1 MKKKLSAVIKKTKK
15 KLNFKKIFSKN
26 KDDGFNIFEVVVIIF
41 ISVLFG
47 IIVGCIISTSNLG
60 LVGKEASE
68 ELQEVISTYTNIVD
82 EYYEDV
88 DEKDLMNAAIS
99 GMVSILNDPY
109 STYLDNNQ
117 TYSFNQSVDGEYVG
131 LGITITWTDG
141 DCTITEVVKD
151 SPAEKAGLKVDD
163 LIVAVDKNDITKST
177 LEEISQLLTGKKGT
191 SVKLEV
197 MREGERLKLEVT
209 RDIIQIQSVFS
220 SIKDNN
226 IGYIKI
232 DNFAA
237 NTFKQFEKEL
247 KKLEKKKI
255 ESLII
260 DVRCNTG
267 GRLNQVNEILDMFL
281 GKNVEIYRIETKGKQ
296 KKVYTTD
303 KTTRNYPV
311 VVLVDEGS
319 ASASEIL
326 ASAFHDKYKKAT
338 IVGVTTY
345 GKGSIQKAVELP
357 GGSSLKYTTQRWL
370 TSKGKSLQDK
380 GLNPDVVIE
389 QSKEYYDNPTDEND
403 AQLQKALEVLNR
415 KES

>member
-403 AQLQKALEVLNR
+403 AQLQKTLEVLNK

>member
-151 SPAEKAGLKVDD
+151 SPAEKAGLKADD
-163 LIVAVDKNDITKST
+163 LIVAVNKNDITKST

-389 QSKEYYDNPTDEND
+389 QSKEYYDNPTEEND
-403 AQLQKALEVLNR
+403 AQLQKALEVLNK

>member
-82 EYYEDV
+82 EYYEEV

-403 AQLQKALEVLNR
+403 AQLQKALEVLNK

>member
-1 MKKKLSAVIKKTKK
+1 MKKKLSAVFKKTKK
-15 KLNFKKIFSKN
+15 KFNFKKIFSKN

-88 DEKDLMNAAIS
+88 DEKELMNAAIS
-99 GMVSILNDPY
+99 GMVSVLDDPY
-109 STYLDNNQ
+109 STYLDSSQ
-117 TYSFNQSVDGEYVG
+117 TYNFNQSVDGSYTG

-163 LIVAVDKNDITKST
+163 LIVAVDKNDITKLT

-197 MREGERLKLEVT
+197 MREGEKLKFEVT

-267 GRLNQVNEILDMFL
+267 GRLNQVNDILDMFL

-303 KTTRNYPV
+303 KTTRSYPV

-403 AQLQKALEVLNR
+403 AQLQKALEVLNK

>member
-326 ASAFHDKYKKAT
+326 APAFHDKYKKAT

-403 AQLQKALEVLNR
+403 AQLQKALEVLNK

>member
-281 GKNVEIYRIETKGKQ
+281 SKNVEIYRIETKGKQ

-403 AQLQKALEVLNR
+403 AQLQKALEVLNK

>member
-380 GLNPDVVIE
+380 GLTPDVVIE

-403 AQLQKALEVLNR
+403 AQLQKALELLNK

>member
-1 MKKKLSAVIKKTKK
+1 MKKKLSTFFKKTKK
-15 KLNFKKIFSKN
+15 KLNFKTIFSKN
-26 KDDGFNIFEVVVIIF
+26 KEDGFNIFEVVVIIF

-47 IIVGCIISTSNLG
+47 IIVGCIIATSDLG
-60 LVGKEASE
+60 LVGREASE

-88 DEKDLMNAAIS
+88 DEKELMNAAIS
-99 GMVSILNDPY
+99 GMVSVLDDPY
-109 STYLDNNQ
+109 STYLDSSQ
-117 TYSFNQSVDGEYVG
+117 TYNFNQSVDGSYTG

-191 SVKLEV
+191 KVNLEV
-197 MREGERLKLEVT
+197 VREGERLEFTVERAT
-209 RDIIQIQSVFS
+209 IEIQSVFS
-220 SIKDNN
+220 SVKDNN

-232 DNFAA
+232 DNFAS

-267 GRLNQVNEILDMFL
+267 GRLNQVNDILDMFL

-296 KKVYTTD
+296 KKIYTTD
-303 KTTRNYPV
+303 KDTRNYPV
-311 VVLVDEGS
+311 VILVDEGS

-380 GLNPDVVIE
+380 GLTPDVVIE
-389 QSKEYYDNPTDEND
+389 QSKDYYDNPTDEND
-403 AQLQKALEVLNR
+403 AQLQKALEVLNK

>member
-267 GRLNQVNEILDMFL
+267 GRLNQVTEILDMFL

-403 AQLQKALEVLNR
+403 AQLQKALEVLNK

>member
-247 KKLEKKKI
+247 KKFEKKKI

-403 AQLQKALEVLNR
+403 AQLQKALEVLNK

>member
-1 MKKKLSAVIKKTKK
+1 MKKKLSTFFKKTKK
-15 KLNFKKIFSKN
+15 KLNFKTIFSKN
-26 KDDGFNIFEVVVIIF
+26 KEDGFNIFEVVVIIF

-47 IIVGCIISTSNLG
+47 IIVGCIIATSDLG
-60 LVGKEASE
+60 LVGREASE

-88 DEKDLMNAAIS
+88 DEKELMNAAIS
-99 GMVSILNDPY
+99 GMVSVLDDPY
-109 STYLDNNQ
+109 STYLDSSQ
-117 TYSFNQSVDGEYVG
+117 TYNFNQSVDGSYTG

-191 SVKLEV
+191 KVNLEV
-197 MREGERLKLEVT
+197 VREGERLEFTVERAT
-209 RDIIQIQSVFS
+209 IEIQSVFS
-220 SIKDNN
+220 SVKDNN

-232 DNFAA
+232 DNFAS

-267 GRLNQVNEILDMFL
+267 GRLNQVNDILDMFL

-296 KKVYTTD
+296 KKIYTTD
-303 KTTRNYPV
+303 KDIRNYPV

-380 GLNPDVVIE
+380 GLTPDVVIE
-389 QSKEYYDNPTDEND
+389 QSKDYYDNPTDEND
-403 AQLQKALEVLNR
+403 AQLQKALEVLNK

>member
-197 MREGERLKLEVT
+197 MREGERSKLEVT

-403 AQLQKALEVLNR
+403 AQLQKALEVLNK

>member
-1 MKKKLSAVIKKTKK
+1 MKKKLSTFFKKTKK

-26 KDDGFNIFEVVVIIF
+26 KEDGFNIFEVVVIIF

-47 IIVGCIISTSNLG
+47 IIVGCIIATSDLG
-60 LVGKEASE
+60 LVGREASE

-99 GMVSILNDPY
+99 GMVSVLDDPY
-109 STYLDNNQ
+109 STYLDSSQ
-117 TYSFNQSVDGEYVG
+117 TYNFNQSVDGSYTG

-191 SVKLEV
+191 KVNLEV
-197 MREGERLKLEVT
+197 VREGERLEFTVERAT
-209 RDIIQIQSVFS
+209 IEIQSVFS
-220 SIKDNN
+220 SVKDNN

-232 DNFAA
+232 DNFAS

-267 GRLNQVNEILDMFL
+267 GRLNQVNDILDMFL

-296 KKVYTTD
+296 KKIYTTD
-303 KTTRNYPV
+303 KDTRNYPV

-380 GLNPDVVIE
+380 GLTPDVEIE
-389 QSKEYYDNPTDEND
+389 QSKDYYDNPTEEND
-403 AQLQKALEVLNR
+403 AQLQKALEVLNK

>member
-326 ASAFHDKYKKAT
+326 ASAFHDKYIKAT

-403 AQLQKALEVLNR
+403 AQLQKALEVLNK

>member
-117 TYSFNQSVDGEYVG
+117 TYNFNQSVDGEYVG

-403 AQLQKALEVLNR
+403 AQLQKALEVLNK

>member
-403 AQLQKALEVLNR
+403 AQLQKALEVLNK

>member
-1 MKKKLSAVIKKTKK
+1 MKKKLSTFFKKTKK
-15 KLNFKKIFSKN
+15 KLNFKTIFSKN
-26 KDDGFNIFEVVVIIF
+26 KEDGFNIFEVVVIIF

-47 IIVGCIISTSNLG
+47 IIVGCIIATSDLG
-60 LVGKEASE
+60 LVGREASE

-88 DEKDLMNAAIS
+88 DEKELMNAAIS
-99 GMVSILNDPY
+99 GMVSVLDDPY
-109 STYLDNNQ
+109 STYLDSSQ
-117 TYSFNQSVDGEYVG
+117 TYNFNQSVDGSYTG

-191 SVKLEV
+191 KVNLEV
-197 MREGERLKLEVT
+197 VREGERLEFTVERAT
-209 RDIIQIQSVFS
+209 IEIQSVFS
-220 SIKDNN
+220 SVKDNN

-232 DNFAA
+232 DNFAS

-267 GRLNQVNEILDMFL
+267 GRLNQVNDILDMFL

-296 KKVYTTD
+296 KKIYTTD
-303 KTTRNYPV
+303 KDTRNYPV

-380 GLNPDVVIE
+380 GLTPDVVIE
-389 QSKEYYDNPTDEND
+389 QSKDYYDNPTDEND
-403 AQLQKALEVLNR
+403 AQLQKALEVLNK

>member
-1 MKKKLSAVIKKTKK
+1 MKKKLSTFFKKTKK

-26 KDDGFNIFEVVVIIF
+26 KEDGFNIFEVVVIIF

-47 IIVGCIISTSNLG
+47 IIVGCIIATSDLG
-60 LVGKEASE
+60 LVGREASE

-88 DEKDLMNAAIS
+88 DEKELMNAAIS
-99 GMVSILNDPY
+99 GMVSVLDDPY
-109 STYLDNNQ
+109 STYLDSSQ
-117 TYSFNQSVDGEYVG
+117 TYNFNQSVDGSYTG

-191 SVKLEV
+191 KVNLEV
-197 MREGERLKLEVT
+197 VREGERLEFTVERAT
-209 RDIIQIQSVFS
+209 IEIQSVFS
-220 SIKDNN
+220 SVKDNN

-232 DNFAA
+232 DNFAS

-267 GRLNQVNEILDMFL
+267 GRLNQVNDILDMFL

-296 KKVYTTD
+296 KKIYTTD
-303 KTTRNYPV
+303 KDTRNYPV
-311 VVLVDEGS
+311 EVLVDEGS

-380 GLNPDVVIE
+380 GLTPDVVIE
-389 QSKEYYDNPTDEND
+389 QSKDYYDNPTDEND
-403 AQLQKALEVLNR
+403 AQLQKALEVLNK

>member
-163 LIVAVDKNDITKST
+163 LIVAVDKNDITKLT

-197 MREGERLKLEVT
+197 MREGEKLKFEVT

-267 GRLNQVNEILDMFL
+267 GRLNQVNDILDMFL

-303 KTTRNYPV
+303 KTTRSYPV

-403 AQLQKALEVLNR
+403 AQLQKALEVLNK

>member
-311 VVLVDEGS
+311 VVLVD
-319 ASASEIL
+319 
-326 ASAFHDKYKKAT
+326 
-338 IVGVTTY
+338 
-345 GKGSIQKAVELP
+345 
-357 GGSSLKYTTQRWL
+357 
-370 TSKGKSLQDK
+370 
-380 GLNPDVVIE
+380 
-389 QSKEYYDNPTDEND
+389 
-403 AQLQKALEVLNR
+403 
-415 KES
+415 

>member
-345 GKGSIQKAVELP
+345 GKGSIQKAVESP

-403 AQLQKALEVLNR
+403 AQLQKALEVLNK

>member
-1 MKKKLSAVIKKTKK
+1 MKKKLSAVFKKMKK
-15 KLNFKKIFSKN
+15 KLNLKKIFSKN

-247 KKLEKKKI
+247 KKLEKKKN

-326 ASAFHDKYKKAT
+326 ASAFHDKYKNAT
-338 IVGVTTY
+338 IVGGTTY

-403 AQLQKALEVLNR
+403 AQLQKALEVLNK

>member
-197 MREGERLKLEVT
+197 MREGERLKFEVT

-403 AQLQKALEVLNR
+403 AQLQKALEVLNK

>member
-1 MKKKLSAVIKKTKK
+1 MKKKLSTFFKKTKK

-26 KDDGFNIFEVVVIIF
+26 KEDGFNIFEVVVIIF

-47 IIVGCIISTSNLG
+47 IIVGCIIATSDLG
-60 LVGKEASE
+60 LVGREASE

-88 DEKDLMNAAIS
+88 DEKELMNAAIS
-99 GMVSILNDPY
+99 GMVSVLDDPY
-109 STYLDNNQ
+109 STYLDSSQ
-117 TYSFNQSVDGEYVG
+117 TYNFNQSVDGSYTG

-191 SVKLEV
+191 KVNLEV
-197 MREGERLKLEVT
+197 VREGERLEFTVERAT
-209 RDIIQIQSVFS
+209 IEIQSVFS
-220 SIKDNN
+220 SVKDNN

-232 DNFAA
+232 DNFAS

-267 GRLNQVNEILDMFL
+267 GRLNQVNDILDMFL

-296 KKVYTTD
+296 KKIYTTD
-303 KTTRNYPV
+303 KDTRNYPV
-311 VVLVDEGS
+311 VILVDEGS

-380 GLNPDVVIE
+380 GLTPDVVIE
-389 QSKEYYDNPTDEND
+389 QSKDYYDNPTDEND
-403 AQLQKALEVLNR
+403 AQLQKALEVLNK

>member
-1 MKKKLSAVIKKTKK
+1 MKKKLSTFFKKTKK

-26 KDDGFNIFEVVVIIF
+26 KEDGFNIFEVVVIIF

-47 IIVGCIISTSNLG
+47 IIVGCIIATSDLG
-60 LVGKEASE
+60 LVGREASE

-88 DEKDLMNAAIS
+88 DEKELMNAAIS
-99 GMVSILNDPY
+99 GMVSVLDDPY
-109 STYLDNNQ
+109 STYLDSSQ
-117 TYSFNQSVDGEYVG
+117 TYNFNQSVDGSYTG

-191 SVKLEV
+191 NVNLEV
-197 MREGERLKLEVT
+197 VREGERLEFTVERAT
-209 RDIIQIQSVFS
+209 IEIQSVFS
-220 SIKDNN
+220 SVKDNN

-232 DNFAA
+232 DNFAS

-267 GRLNQVNEILDMFL
+267 GRLNQVNDILDMFL

-296 KKVYTTD
+296 KKIYTTD
-303 KTTRNYPV
+303 KDTRNYPV

-380 GLNPDVVIE
+380 GLTPDVVIE
-389 QSKEYYDNPTDEND
+389 QSKDYYDNPTDEND
-403 AQLQKALEVLNR
+403 AQLQKALEVLNK

>member
-1 MKKKLSAVIKKTKK
+1 MKKKLSAVFKKMKK
-15 KLNFKKIFSKN
+15 KLNLKKIFSKN

-47 IIVGCIISTSNLG
+47 VIVGCIISSSDLG
-60 LVGKEASE
+60 LVGREASE

-82 EYYEDV
+82 EYYEKV
-88 DEKDLMNAAIS
+88 DEKELMNAAIS
-99 GMVSILNDPY
+99 GMVSVLDDPY

-117 TYSFNQSVDGEYVG
+117 TYNFNQSVDGEYVG
-131 LGITITWTDG
+131 LGITIMWNDG
-141 DCTITEVVKD
+141 ECVITEVNKD
-151 SPAEKAGLKVDD
+151 TPAEKAGLKVDD
-163 LIVAVDKNDITKST
+163 LIVAVDKNDVTKST
-177 LEEISQLLTGKKGT
+177 LEEISQLLTGEKGT
-191 SVKLEV
+191 KVNIEV
-197 MREGERLKLEVT
+197 VREGERLEFEVK
-209 RDIIQIQSVFS
+209 RDTIQIQSVFS
-220 SIKDNN
+220 SVKDKN

-232 DNFAA
+232 DNFAS

-267 GRLNQVNEILDMFL
+267 GRLNQVNDILDIFL

-296 KKVYTTD
+296 KKIYTTD
-303 KTTRNYPV
+303 KENRSYPV

-357 GGSSLKYTTQRWL
+357 GGSSLKYTIQRWL

-380 GLNPDVVIE
+380 GLTPDVEVE
-389 QSKEYYDNPTDEND
+389 QSKEYYENKTDEND
-403 AQLQKALEVLNR
+403 AQLQKALEILNK

>member
-267 GRLNQVNEILDMFL
+267 GRLNQVNDILDMFL

-403 AQLQKALEVLNR
+403 AQLQKALEVLNK

>member
-389 QSKEYYDNPTDEND
+389 QSKEYYDNPTEEND
-403 AQLQKALEVLNR
+403 AQLQKALEVLNK